1 MKREN
6 FWAREGAVWCTEFV
20 RSQAWPFMLG
30 DLSEPARA
38 GGNRQ
43 TPGVHF
49 ALSKE
54 YL

>member
-6 FWAREGAVWCTEFV
+6 FWAREWLAVYGIREVTGSAFYA
-20 RSQAWPFMLG
+20 R